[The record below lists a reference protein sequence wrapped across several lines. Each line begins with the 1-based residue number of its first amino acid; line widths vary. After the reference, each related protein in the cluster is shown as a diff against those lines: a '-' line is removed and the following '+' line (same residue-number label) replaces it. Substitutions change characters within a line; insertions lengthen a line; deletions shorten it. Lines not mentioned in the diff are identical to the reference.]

1 MDLRETLDLSVTGLL
16 SHKLRTIL
24 TMLGIIFGV
33 GAVISMLSI
42 GEGAK
47 QEALD
52 QISQMGIHNII
63 IQHWN
68 PEEEEGLEDG
78 EESSGSSNLS
88 VGLSRADA
96 RSIAEICPLAET
108 VAPQRELKIRARF
121 ESNSFQTMLV
131 GTTPIYLEV
140 LNASMKE
147 GVFLSED
154 DLLQARR
161 VCVLGSDAKRNL
173 FYFEEALGQQI
184 KIKDQWYTVIGVLD
198 DKGAAGGKIGGVLEV
213 RNTDE
218 DIYIPLNTI
227 LKRFKW
233 EPTDAELTQITVKVG
248 DADRLQEAANIVRAI
263 IQRRH
268 RGVDDFKIAIP
279 EELMRQSQRTQAIF
293 NVVMGCIAGISLVVG
308 GIGIMNIMLASVLE
322 RTREIG
328 IRRALGARRRDVL
341 SQFLVEAVMVS
352 LIGGIIGILLGYSM
366 TKVITLYAHWKTI
379 VQPWTIA
386 LAFGVAAGVGVGFG
400 YYPARQAAMLNP
412 IDALRYE

>member
-1 MDLRETLDLSVTGLL
+1 MDIRETLDLSVAGLL
-16 SHKLRTIL
+16 SHKLRTVL

-33 GAVISMLSI
+33 GAVIAMLSI

-68 PEEEEGLEDG
+68 PAEEDG
-78 EESSGSSNLS
+78 GDDEDSGTSNLS
-88 VGLSRADA
+88 AGLTRNDA
-96 RSIAEICPLAET
+96 LAIAEICPLAEI
-108 VAPQRELKIRARF
+108 VAPQRDMKARARYS
-121 ESNSFQTMLV
+121 SNSFQTMLV
-131 GTTPIYLEV
+131 GTRPEYLDV
-140 LNASMKE
+140 LNATMAE
-147 GVFLSED
+147 GVFFNESDMLR
-154 DLLQARR
+154 AAR
-161 VCVLGSDAKRNL
+161 VCILGADAKRNL
-173 FYFEEALGQQI
+173 FYFEDALGEQI
-184 KIKDQWYTVIGVLD
+184 KIQDQWFTVIGVLA

-218 DIYIPLNTI
+218 DIYVPINTI

-233 EPTDAELTQITVKVG
+233 EPTDPELTQVTVKVT
-248 DADRLQEAANIVRAI
+248 DPDRLQEAANIVRAI

-268 RGVDDFKIAIP
+268 RGVQDFKIAIP
-279 EELMRQSQRTQAIF
+279 EELMRQSQKTQAIF

-328 IRRALGARRRDVL
+328 IRRALGARRHDVL
-341 SQFLVEAVMVS
+341 AQFLVEAVMVS
-352 LIGGIIGILLGYSM
+352 LLGGIIGILLGFSM
-366 TKVITLYAHWKTI
+366 TKIITLYAHWKTI
-379 VQPWTIA
+379 VQPWTIG
-386 LAFGVAAGVGVGFG
+386 LSFGVAAAIGVGFG